1 MDTNSTKSQHES
13 GASEELDRTAEALEA
28 LAGQRDESR
37 IEAERNEREDLNQG
51 MQTGTHDALHTG
63 IKWGSSY
70 RIKESSA
77 NPKK

>member
-1 MDTNSTKSQHES
+1 MDTNSTNSQHKS
-13 GASEELDRTAEALEA
+13 DASEELDRTAEALEA

-63 IKWGSSY
+63 IRWGSSY
-70 RIKESSA
+70 RIKESNS
-77 NPKK
+77 KK